1 LHVDDFNLKL
11 LSLFLHVAEFVFK
24 RTGVLV
30 FFAALVFG
38 TEVGKLSVE
47 LINLELLLGDI
58 NLVFLFKLLLL
69 FDFLLFSGTFLL

>member
-1 LHVDDFNLKL
+1 
-11 LSLFLHVAEFVFK
+11 LFLHVAEFVFK
-24 RTGVLV
+24 RTSVLV

-47 LINLELLLGDI
+47 LINLELLLSDI
-58 NLVFLFKLLLL
+58 NLVFLLKLLLL